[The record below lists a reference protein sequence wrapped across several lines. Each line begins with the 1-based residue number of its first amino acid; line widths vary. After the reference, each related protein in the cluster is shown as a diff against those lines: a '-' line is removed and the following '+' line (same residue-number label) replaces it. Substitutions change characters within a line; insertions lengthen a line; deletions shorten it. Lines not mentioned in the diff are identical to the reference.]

1 MYRISSAFGLIA
13 KHFVSNFFALPFI
26 ILIAAIFY
34 PSPIS
39 FFILKILLLCSAKLS
54 KKRFQIFFFDFL
66 SYTLPAHVKLYST
79 KLIILFQFICYHY
92 YLCHLYYSMYLYSYS
107 MCSFWIFFFLFC
119 WIKKGVNRNKCIQKS
134 LLSEKYHFFPFEI
147 KNSLE
152 DDMMK
157 MAALLICIFYEPYRT
172 RTTSINELLFS
183 AKETGDLARV
193 LTIFFRLNYYVSTYV
208 GNLLQPL
215 PKKFLPFPNT
225 IVAGF
230 FPWAKSSS
238 NFWEHPDI
246 YYKSYYY

>member
-1 MYRISSAFGLIA
+1 MQILLASECVSYFFCIWPDCQTFCFKFFCITIHHFDSCYFLPQP
-13 KHFVSNFFALPFI
+13 HFVFYIENIIALI
-26 ILIAAIFY
+26 GKTI
-34 PSPIS
+34 
-39 FFILKILLLCSAKLS
+39 KKKGS
-54 KKRFQIFFFDFL
+54 KYFFFDFL

-92 YLCHLYYSMYLYSYS
+92 YLYHLYYSMYL
-107 MCSFWIFFFLFC
+107 FWIFFFLFC

-193 LTIFFRLNYYVSTYV
+193 LKIFFRLN
-208 GNLLQPL
+208 
-215 PKKFLPFPNT
+215 
-225 IVAGF
+225 
-230 FPWAKSSS
+230 
-238 NFWEHPDI
+238 
-246 YYKSYYY
+246 